1 MFLLTN
7 ISFTFWVV
15 AYGSFDCVAQRS
27 GGSRPSD
34 KGGRGEGA
42 GHPHPEIRGGGG
54 QSPKKFLFFLP
65 FRPHFGRKI
74 REGAAPPS
82 PSPGRRH
89 CRRVHVLLN
98 EKVYVFN
105 RNVCDYE

>member
-1 MFLLTN
+1 MLH
-7 ISFTFWVV
+7 SAV
-15 AYGSFDCVAQRS
+15 ADLDLQI
-27 GGSRPSD
+27 

-42 GHPHPEIRGGGG
+42 GHPHPEIRGGGAV
-54 QSPKKFLFFLP
+54 SKKILFFLP

-82 PSPGRRH
+82 PSPGSVTAAR
-89 CRRVHVLLN
+89 RRVHVLLN